1 MRHPK
6 FQEHDMTGLRR
17 PLCRRLCRL
26 LCTVVAGCIGLA
38 GFVQPAVAGGPAV
51 SLISTEQVA
60 ASEGLRSGE
69 QSRMHLLE
77 TLNRA
82 DVAQALT
89 ERGVN
94 IEQARARVAALS
106 DAEAAQ
112 IAAQLDSAPAGA
124 AGDVLGVAIFVF
136 VLLLITDLL
145 GYTHIF
151 PFVRA
156 IR

>member
-1 MRHPK
+1 MRHLE
-6 FQEHDMTGLRR
+6 FQEHDMSGLQ
-17 PLCRRLCRL
+17 RLVS
-26 LCTVVAGCIGLA
+26 TVVAICIGLP
-38 GFVQPAVAGGPAV
+38 GFVQPALAGPAV

-69 QSRMHLLE
+69 QSRAHLLE

-82 DVAQALT
+82 DVAQALA

-94 IEQARARVAALS
+94 IEQARTRVAALS

-112 IAAQLDSAPAGA
+112 LAAQIDSAPAGA

-151 PFVRA
+151 PFIRA